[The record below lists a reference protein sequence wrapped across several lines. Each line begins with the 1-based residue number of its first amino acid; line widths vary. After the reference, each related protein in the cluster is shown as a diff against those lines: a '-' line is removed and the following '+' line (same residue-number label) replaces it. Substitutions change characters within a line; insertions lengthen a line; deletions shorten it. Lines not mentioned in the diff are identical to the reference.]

1 VICLILVIALIKPV
15 GFYKGVLL
23 NHVHQVNQT
32 NHSSDRGFGC
42 FGLGM
47 EAENPEGGLATEDL

>member
-1 VICLILVIALIKPV
+1 MICLILVIALIRRV

-23 NHVHQVNQT
+23 NHVHQVNHK

-42 FGLGM
+42 FGLGRD
-47 EAENPEGGLATEDL
+47 AENPDGGLATEDL